1 MSAARYTYLKV
12 MQETFPEKEKHVII
26 SNLDSIFTDA
36 AIRQLVR
43 RRAYYADTRL
53 EAIFMWGHAGN
64 LPDSTLVKF
73 ASLVRAA

>member
-1 MSAARYTYLKV
+1 
-12 MQETFPEKEKHVII
+12 MQETFPEKKKCNHFKSALNIHRPR
-26 SNLDSIFTDA
+26 DA